1 MKPKLVCYVDLDFG
15 DGTYHFSLPMTQLE
29 ELQAKTD
36 AGPLQL
42 LNRLGTDEWRTQ
54 DVSET
59 IRLGLIGGGK
69 TPLEALHLVRKYVLN
84 TPDWLSNIKIARGVL
99 MAVIFGIEQA
109 PNEDKTDGE
118 ILEPGSAAR
127 EDGEAAA

>member
-1 MKPKLVCYVDLDFG
+1 MKPKLVTHIDLDFG
-15 DGTYHFSLPMTQLE
+15 DGTYHFRLPMEQLE
-29 ELQAKTD
+29 ELQVKTD

-69 TPLEALHLVRKYVLN
+69 TPLEALHLIRKYVLN

-99 MAVIFGIEQA
+99 MAVIFGVEPA
-109 PNEDKTDGE
+109 AEEGKTNGE
-118 ILEPGSAAR
+118 ILEPGPAPVKN
-127 EDGEAAA
+127 GEAAA